1 MLILK
6 YQELKERFMNELIIK
21 NLALTLEENR

>member
-21 NLALTLEENR
+21 NLVLTLEENR

>member
-21 NLALTLEENR
+21 NLALALEGNR